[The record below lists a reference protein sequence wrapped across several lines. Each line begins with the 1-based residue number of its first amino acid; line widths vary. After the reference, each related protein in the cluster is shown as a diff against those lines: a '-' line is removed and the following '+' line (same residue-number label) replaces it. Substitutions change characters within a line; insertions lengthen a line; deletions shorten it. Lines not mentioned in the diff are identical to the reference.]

1 MVPNCSPAIQQ
12 SPGDHI
18 PIIEV
23 KKGGYAGGLAKTP
36 RADLRESCKNLRE
49 FCKIHENP
57 LAGFRFLPQIEAEKN
72 AVDVEQ

>member
-1 MVPNCSPAIQQ
+1 MAPLPNSRYG
-12 SPGDHI
+12 SSVVEG
-18 PIIEV
+18 
-23 KKGGYAGGLAKTP
+23 KKGGGLSWGAGKNTHT
-36 RADLRESCKNLRE
+36 DSREFCKNPRE